1 MKDKKYLNIKGA
13 LLEKEQLEKYLE
25 KIASEHNLQKKSEK
39 NTYPIYRVEE
49 NFEYITKTYEL
60 LNKNLKEKINV
71 HPAGEWLLDNYYII
85 EQTYKTIKKNLS
97 IKKYT
102 NFVGISSGIY
112 KGFARIY
119 VLASEIVAYT
129 DGKMEINELKDLL
142 KAYQNK
148 KTLTMEE
155 IWNINIFFDIALIE
169 KIRNI
174 CERIYYSQMQK
185 YRVESII
192 ERLVD
197 NIDNSNRKFKE
208 KIDDENIEQFSSKET
223 FIEYLS
229 YRLRLY
235 GKKGLPYI
243 KILEDEVAKTGNS
256 ISEII
261 KKEHFDVALKKVY
274 IGNCIKSIKD
284 LQRINFTEIFEEIN
298 GVEILLKKD
307 PVNVYSKMD
316 HKTKDYYRNIIKELS
331 EKTKISE
338 IYITNQILELAKK
351 NNNIEDKKYN
361 PKKAH
366 VGYYLID
373 DGKEELENKL
383 GIKKENKINKKNV
396 YISSIVLLTSIID
409 FTISMCILKKI
420 NLLFAIIGLIILYIP
435 ISEIVL
441 KIIQYVSSKTI
452 KPKLIPKLY
461 FQKDIG
467 LKKLKLMKN

>member
-1 MKDKKYLNIKGA
+1 MKILKDKKYLNIKGA

-129 DGKMEINELKDLL
+129 DGKIEINELKDLL

-197 NIDNSNRKFKE
+197 NIDN
-208 KIDDENIEQFSSKET
+208 
-223 FIEYLS
+223 LS
-229 YRLRLY
+229 
-235 GKKGLPYI
+235 
-243 KILEDEVAKTGNS
+243 
-256 ISEII
+256 
-261 KKEHFDVALKKVY
+261 
-274 IGNCIKSIKD
+274 
-284 LQRINFTEIFEEIN
+284 
-298 GVEILLKKD
+298 
-307 PVNVYSKMD
+307 
-316 HKTKDYYRNIIKELS
+316 
-331 EKTKISE
+331 
-338 IYITNQILELAKK
+338 
-351 NNNIEDKKYN
+351 
-361 PKKAH
+361 
-366 VGYYLID
+366 LIH
-373 DGKEELENKL
+373 
-383 GIKKENKINKKNV
+383 I
-396 YISSIVLLTSIID
+396 
-409 FTISMCILKKI
+409 
-420 NLLFAIIGLIILYIP
+420 
-435 ISEIVL
+435 
-441 KIIQYVSSKTI
+441 
-452 KPKLIPKLY
+452 
-461 FQKDIG
+461 
-467 LKKLKLMKN
+467 